1 MKYYKKQVVFI
12 NTVSFNINFAQIINL
27 SSIIKILLDEDSE

>member
-1 MKYYKKQVVFI
+1 M
-12 NTVSFNINFAQIINL
+12 NTVSFNINFAQIIDL

>member
-1 MKYYKKQVVFI
+1 M